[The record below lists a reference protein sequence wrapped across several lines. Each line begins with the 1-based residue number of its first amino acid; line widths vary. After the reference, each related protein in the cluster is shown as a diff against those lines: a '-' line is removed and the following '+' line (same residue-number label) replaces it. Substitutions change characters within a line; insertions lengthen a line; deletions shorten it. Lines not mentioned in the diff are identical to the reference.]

1 MDWLM
6 RVEQIGNMFF
16 GTNLDKEIAD
26 YRTDAKSYDYVPSDR
41 VADALEKLKKSVGK
55 YCSGS
60 IYNAFVNG
68 LNTTG
73 TAKEFDA
80 SLELAL
86 GTANGKPSRR

>member
-41 VADALEKLKKSVGK
+41 AADAL
-55 YCSGS
+55 
-60 IYNAFVNG
+60 
-68 LNTTG
+68 
-73 TAKEFDA
+73 
-80 SLELAL
+80 
-86 GTANGKPSRR
+86 